1 MRSAAEFPW
10 RVVGLGI
17 SAFAC
22 LVLVYLVLPTLVI
35 VPLSFSSEAF
45 LSFPPPGFSLRWY
58 QAFAAS
64 IDFRLAIMNSV
75 LIGVPASL
83 LATIAGTCAALA
95 LTRGSLKYRRGLSAL
110 MIAPIV
116 LPQIL
121 LAIGLFPIM
130 VKVGLNGTFPGI
142 VLAHAVVAMPLVFI
156 TVTAAL
162 RSYPP
167 SLELAA
173 MTLGAPPWSTFWHVT
188 FPMIRVGVLVSFIFA
203 FSFSFD
209 ELILAIF
216 LTAPATR
223 TVPRLLWEQLNYQL
237 TPVIAAAT
245 VVLLTITLLLLLAA
259 ALADK
264 GRSLKAGRQPA

>member
-1 MRSAAEFPW
+1 MSAPAREHW
-10 RVVGLGI
+10 RVMRIGVA
-17 SAFAC
+17 AFAC
-22 LVLVYLVLPTLVI
+22 VVLIYLVLPTLVI

-58 QAFAAS
+58 EAFAAS
-64 IDFRLAIMNSV
+64 IDFRLAILNSI
-75 LIGVPASL
+75 LIGVPAAV
-83 LATIAGTCAALA
+83 LATVAGTCAALA
-95 LTRGSLKYRRGLSAL
+95 LTRGKMRFRRGLSAL

-130 VKVGLNGTFPGI
+130 VRIGLNGTFAGI
-142 VLAHAVVAMPLVFI
+142 ILAHAVVAMPLVFI

-167 SLELAA
+167 SMELAA
-173 MTLGAPPWSTFWHVT
+173 MTLGASPWRTFLHVT
-188 FPMIRVGVLVSFIFA
+188 FPMIRIGMLVGFIFA
-203 FSFSFD
+203 FTFSFD

-216 LTAPATR
+216 LTSPATR
-223 TVPRLLWEQLNYQL
+223 TVPRLLWEQLNFQM

-245 VVLLTITLLLLLAA
+245 VVLLTVTLLLLLAA
-259 ALADK
+259 ALADR
-264 GRSLKAGRQPA
+264 GQSLRAGRTAA